1 MPAKRQVKTATATP
15 VPKHKAVRKQE
26 KKEQRHSLK
35 FAEPETSTS
44 IPEIDEIDNV
54 RQDLWGGMMEVDLW
68 QERKQSLWEQ
78 LLNQ

>member
-26 KKEQRHSLK
+26 KKEQRQSLK

-68 QERKQSLWEQ
+68 QERK
-78 LLNQ
+78 